1 MGGLRQPG
9 VKQFNAEALEILG
22 VAGRQNEI
30 VGDRGRANEP
40 IHRAETS
47 AHALRSRHQ
56 VAPGKSNCRIDRKDA
71 LVKSLPEIVGK
82 PACQCIPPSAGIH
95 QSYTPADFG
104 NRNSADECPIFIEV
118 VQPL

>member
-30 VGDRGRANEP
+30 VGYRGSSNES
-40 IHRAETS
+40 IHRGETA
-47 AHALRSRHQ
+47 AHALGGCHE
-56 VAPGKSNCRIDRKDA
+56 VAPGDSNRSIDWDDA
-71 LVKSLPEIVGK
+71 LVKALLEIVGK
-82 PACQCIPPSAGIH
+82 PACQCIPPSAGLH